1 LTRSAGPLSE
11 MLSAARPGMRLYISV
26 TITGDDSG
34 HVY

>member
-1 LTRSAGPLSE
+1 

>member
-1 LTRSAGPLSE
+1 
-11 MLSAARPGMRLYISV
+11 MLSAAPPGMRLYISV